1 MKIMV
6 KGYFNLKKAMEDKPV
21 VEVEKETATV
31 NDILDYL
38 SNRFGKA
45 LTDLIFDA
53 DTKELASHIML
64 FVNGHIH
71 LTLPKKLDT
80 QLRDGDEISL
90 FPPIAGG

>member
-1 MKIMV
+1 
-6 KGYFNLKKAMEDKPV
+6 MEDKNV
-21 VEVEKETATV
+21 VEIEKETPTIK
-31 NDILDYL
+31 DILDYL

-53 DTKELASHIML
+53 DTKELAGHISL
-64 FVNGHIH
+64 FVNGHIY

-80 QLRDGDEISL
+80 PLRDGDEISL